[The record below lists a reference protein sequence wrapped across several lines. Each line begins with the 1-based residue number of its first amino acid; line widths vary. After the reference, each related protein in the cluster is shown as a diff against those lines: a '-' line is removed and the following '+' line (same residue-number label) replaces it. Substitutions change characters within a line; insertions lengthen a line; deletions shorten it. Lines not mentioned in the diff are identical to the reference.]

1 MAAAPALAIMAGTAR
16 AIRPDCAMALGLHRT
31 AEIAHWAALE
41 VFSVRLQHDRLFPGR
56 PESVP
61 KKLQIPPNM

>member
-1 MAAAPALAIMAGTAR
+1 MT
-16 AIRPDCAMALGLHRT
+16 LGLHRT

-41 VFSVRLQHDRLFPGR
+41 VFSVRLQHDRPFPGR

>member
-1 MAAAPALAIMAGTAR
+1 MTI
-16 AIRPDCAMALGLHRT
+16 GLHRT

-41 VFSVRLQHDRLFPGR
+41 VFSPRLQHDRPFPGG